1 MFKKK
6 DLLLIIPFL
15 ILGVCLL
22 FWTQKSH
29 DAGIAV
35 IEENGSEI
43 ARYNLATQTQTEVI
57 DIGGDYH
64 VKLLLEPGKISF
76 QSSDCPDQICVRTGK
91 ISSPGQVAV
100 CLPAKVVVRIIG
112 KNSQVDGTTG

>member
-43 ARYNLATQTQTEVI
+43 ARYDLAAQTQTEVI

-64 VKLLLEPGKISF
+64 VKLLLEPGKFPAQAKWLSVFRQRSSF
-76 QSSDCPDQICVRTGK
+76 GSLERIVKWMVRPDERFK
-91 ISSPGQVAV
+91 
-100 CLPAKVVVRIIG
+100 
-112 KNSQVDGTTG
+112 